1 MSLSLSRL
9 AGALPPSATL
19 RLNSLIAALRSKG
32 EKIISLCAGEPD
44 FDTPEHIRKAAV
56 QALENGCTR
65 YTDVAGILPLRKA
78 VCRRLY
84 QDKGVSYTPEQIL
97 VGAGAKQ
104 VLFEALQAIL
114 DPSDEVLLP
123 LPAWIS
129 YPQLIRMAGGVPVTI
144 RTTAAAAFLPDAQ
157 QLEAAVTDRTK
168 AIIINTPANP
178 SGAVWPPKLLESVH
192 ALAQKHDFFII
203 SDEIY
208 EKLTY
213 DGAQHLSPA
222 SLHADAA
229 KRTIVISGLSKAY
242 AMTGWRV
249 GYAAGPQSVIAAMT
263 ALQSHASG
271 NINTLAQYAALEA
284 LEGSQQS
291 VSSMAQRFAQRR
303 NLLLN
308 CLSQES
314 LTPAM
319 IPQGAFYLLLDV
331 RPFLTRSVGSEI
343 IRDDEDFARK
353 LLECM
358 HVAVTPG
365 TPFGVP
371 GHVRL
376 SYAVKE
382 EDITQGVRKM
392 SQFIRS
398 LK

>member
-1 MSLSLSRL
+1 
-9 AGALPPSATL
+9 
-19 RLNSLIAALRSKG
+19 
-32 EKIISLCAGEPD
+32 
-44 FDTPEHIRKAAV
+44 
-56 QALENGCTR
+56 
-65 YTDVAGILPLRKA
+65 
-78 VCRRLY
+78 
-84 QDKGVSYTPEQIL
+84 
-97 VGAGAKQ
+97 
-104 VLFEALQAIL
+104 
-114 DPSDEVLLP
+114 
-123 LPAWIS
+123 
-129 YPQLIRMAGGVPVTI
+129 
-144 RTTAAAAFLPDAQ
+144 
-157 QLEAAVTDRTK
+157 
-168 AIIINTPANP
+168 
-178 SGAVWPPKLLESVH
+178 
-192 ALAQKHDFFII
+192 
-203 SDEIY
+203 
-208 EKLTY
+208 
-213 DGAQHLSPA
+213 
-222 SLHADAA
+222 
-229 KRTIVISGLSKAY
+229 
-242 AMTGWRV
+242 MTGWRV

-291 VSSMAQRFAQRR
+291 VSGMAQRFAQRR

-331 RPFLTRSVGSEI
+331 RPFLTRSVDSEI

-392 SQFIRS
+392 GQFIRS